1 MTMKGKMHGKKA
13 GGGSVEEGRDLEKE
27 DKTPSVVYA
36 GKDSDVVKEA
46 SKRKKGGV
54 CKKRG
59 GAVDGEKGEKRL
71 DKMPRRATG
80 GRVGAETRPL
90 SEASKISERP
100 GAKQGPEL
108 D

>member
-1 MTMKGKMHGKKA
+1 MKGKHHGKKA
-13 GGGSVEEGRDLEKE
+13 GGGGVEEGRDLEKE

-46 SKRKKGGV
+46 SKRKKGGM

-59 GAVDGEKGEKRL
+59 GAVDGEKGHHRL

-80 GRVGAETRPL
+80 GRVGAEMRPL
-90 SEASKISERP
+90 SEASKTAERP
-100 GAKQGPEL
+100 GGKVGSEN

>member
-1 MTMKGKMHGKKA
+1 MKGKMHGKKA

-59 GAVDGEKGEKRL
+59 GAVDGG
-71 DKMPRRATG
+71 TG
-80 GRVGAETRPL
+80 LPSAVCGSMSSTRVPSG
-90 SEASKISERP
+90 S
-100 GAKQGPEL
+100 
-108 D
+108 